1 MLIQAIQL
9 RRFLLPSTVIR
20 FVPTFLFIIIEA
32 MALGCFLFCFFFFQ
46 FLVVMIAEPDTA
58 AHLTVE
64 VPLMHEADAP

>member
-9 RRFLLPSTVIR
+9 RRFLLPSAVIR

-32 MALGCFLFCFFFFQ
+32 MALGFFLFYIFQ
-46 FLVVMIAEPDTA
+46 FLVVMIAEPDAA